1 MLLFDPVWLKLAPFK
16 RLQHAHTNSLQKGIG
31 TSRVGMRL
39 PWVFRIQES
48 FRGSSKV
55 VPQAILER
63 NKKLLIPKPKEG
75 VYINLIYK

>member
-1 MLLFDPVWLKLAPFK
+1 
-16 RLQHAHTNSLQKGIG
+16 
-31 TSRVGMRL
+31 MRL

-55 VPQAILER
+55 VPSQFSGT
-63 NKKLLIPKPKEG
+63 KKLLIPKLKEG